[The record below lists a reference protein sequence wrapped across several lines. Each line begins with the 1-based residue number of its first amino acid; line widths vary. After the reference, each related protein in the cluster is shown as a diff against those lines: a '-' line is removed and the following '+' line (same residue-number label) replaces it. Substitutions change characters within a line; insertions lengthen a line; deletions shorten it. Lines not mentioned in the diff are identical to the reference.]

1 MSSVFNTQNRSD
13 HTQNLAF
20 LDPSGGVTIQRYD
33 TMKYPSFDKF
43 TDKQLGF
50 FWRPEEV
57 DTYRDGKDFKNLTP
71 HEQHIF
77 TSNLKRQILLDSVQ
91 GRAPAESFGSIVSLP
106 ELENWI
112 ITWTFSETIHSRS
125 YTHIIRNVY
134 SNPSIIFDELMDI
147 PEILECAGDIS
158 KYYDDLIETAG
169 YYNLLG
175 EGTHTVNGK
184 KVVVDMYD
192 LKKKLYL
199 ALMSVNILEGVRFYV
214 SFACSWAFAELKK
227 MEGNAKIIKFI
238 ARDENLHLGSTQL
251 LLKTLKKDDPVFVEI
266 AKEVEEECIKMFTD
280 AVDQEKGW
288 AEYLFKDGSMLGLNK
303 ELLCDYI
310 EHIAGKR
317 MQNVGLPK
325 VYNQANNPLPWT
337 QKWIAGAEVQVAPQE
352 TEITSYINGGTK
364 QDVNEDTFKGFS
376 L

>member
-158 KYYDDLIETAG
+158 KYYDDLIESAG

>member
-1 MSSVFNTQNRSD
+1 MSVFDVTNKGSQTN
-13 HTQNLAF
+13 NLAF

-57 DTYRDGKDFKNLTP
+57 DTYRDGKDFKQLTD

-91 GRAPAESFGSIVSLP
+91 GRGPVESFGSIVSLP

-134 SNPSIIFDELMDI
+134 NDPSVIFDELLSI

-158 KYYDDLIETAG
+158 KYYDDLIEGAG

-175 EGTHTVNGK
+175 EGVHTVNGK
-184 KVVVDMYD
+184 KVVVDMYE
-192 LKKKLYL
+192 LKKKLWL

-251 LLKTLKKDDPVFVEI
+251 LLKTLKKDDPVFEEI
-266 AKEVEEECIKMFTD
+266 AKETEEECIKMFTD
-280 AVDQEKGW
+280 AVDQEKAW
-288 AEYLFKDGSMLGLNK
+288 ADYLFKDGSMLGLNK
-303 ELLCDYI
+303 ELLSQYI
-310 EHIAGKR
+310 EHIAMKR
-317 MQNVGLPK
+317 MSNAGLPK
-325 VYNQANNPLPWT
+325 IYNQASNPLPWT
-337 QKWIAGAEVQVAPQE
+337 KKWIAGGDVQVAPQE

-364 QDVNEDTFKGFS
+364 QDVTQDTFKGFS